1 MTRKKLLEFFKRIK
15 CTYPY
20 GFKDFSETDIEIWL
34 DTWDK
39 TLTGYD
45 DNLIEKAFFQVICE
59 SKVPPVPADI
69 IEAMGKLETINEPS
83 DAALWGECASLIYE
97 LQDKFYCAFHFG
109 HNPVEEKKYKAAWDN
124 ANEIVKEFLGTAS
137 NAVSI
142 NTETLDFEKSRFYK
156 ALPTIRKRVRDKRK
170 LENLSISAS
179 DLKLIGRN
187 GETEI

>member
-1 MTRKKLLEFFKRIK
+1 MRHSKIAEYLGIIK
-15 CTYPY
+15 SLYPY
-20 GFKDFSETDIEIWL
+20 AYKEMTEIEF
-34 DTWDK
+34 
-39 TLTGYD
+39 
-45 DNLIEKAFFQVICE
+45 EKAVKLWAELLGDYNEKLVDCAFKEVLKIA
-59 SKVPPVPADI
+59 KVPPVPADI
-69 IEAMGKLETINEPS
+69 IEVIGKLETINEPT
-83 DAALWGECASLIYE
+83 DAALWDECASLIYE

-179 DLKLIGRN
+179 DLKIIGRN